1 MLKEQEVKQDQQK
14 DGWPDFFPPDLELP
28 PKDSVDATGT
38 VYRLVRSIPP
48 TEECFWATHQ
58 EQPNR
63 HEKCNTLEKKQA
75 VYGTSVWINK
85 ELLLEAMES
94 LPEALKQRK
103 LASGIVNASMGK
115 MRKTL
120 EEGHITLWLRKKS
133 QIHVN
138 FSEVK

>member
-1 MLKEQEVKQDQQK
+1 MLKKQEMKDEQK

-28 PKDSVDATGT
+28 PKDAVDANGT

-48 TEECFWATHQ
+48 AEGCFLATHE
-58 EQPNR
+58 EQPDR
-63 HEKCNTLEKKQA
+63 HQKCNTLEKKQA
-75 VYGTSVWINK
+75 VYGTSVWVSK
-85 ELLLEAMES
+85 ERLLEAMEY
-94 LPEALKQRK
+94 LPQGLRQRK

-120 EEGHITLWLRKKS
+120 EEGHFTLWLRKNS
-133 QIHVN
+133 RVHMN